1 MLFIKVGAKSC
12 PIKFSEQ
19 IKTAYESRARR
30 ARDTL
35 NLLATTNLHSLA
47 WRTNCRTA
55 QPPFVVMRINRRAS
69 TVARANV
76 MHLGHLRR
84 NKAYKIFH
92 RPVEIK
98 FERSEEVFE

>member
-35 NLLATTNLHSLA
+35 NLLATTNLHS
-47 WRTNCRTA
+47 WRGA
-55 QPPFVVMRINRRAS
+55 QIAAAAQAPFVVMRINRAAS